1 MKYQQNINDVS
12 CLPIDY
18 IGFIFYQASP
28 RFLGEIDKIILNN
41 IPQHIQTVAVFV
53 NSSLEE
59 ICSIV
64 SKYQFN
70 LVQLHG
76 NETVQDCKYLFEQ
89 NINVIKAFS
98 IDANTSFL
106 TTENYT
112 PYCKYFLFD
121 TATKLFGGSGV
132 QFNWN
137 LLENYV
143 YDTPFFLSGGISLE
157 NIEEALKINH
167 PKLFGFDIN
176 SKIEDSAALKNI
188 ATTKQLIQKIK
199 TNDNI

>member
-18 IGFIFYQASP
+18 MGFIFYKSSP
-28 RFLGEIDKIILNN
+28 RFVAELDKNLVQH

-76 NETVQDCKYLFEQ
+76 NETVEDCKYLYEQ

-98 IDANTSFL
+98 IDSNTSFS
-106 TTENYT
+106 TTKNYT

-121 TATKLFGGSGV
+121 TATKLFGGSGM
-132 QFNWN
+132 QFNWKLIN
-137 LLENYV
+137 DYA
-143 YDTPFFLSGGISLE
+143 YSTPFFLSGGIGVE
-157 NIEEALKINH
+157 NIEAALKINH
-167 PKLFGFDIN
+167 PQLFGFDIN
-176 SKIEDSAALKNI
+176 SKIEDTAALKNM
-188 ATTKQLIQKIK
+188 ATAKQLIQKIK
-199 TNDNI
+199 THGNI